1 MWCVWESG
9 GVFEWMVHPDMARD
23 LLVTG
28 IKIDGE
34 WCEVSKVG
42 EWPGIGAWQ
51 IRACRSRTGHEA
63 YPMTAAAA

>member
-9 GVFEWMVHPDMARD
+9 GVYEWMVHPDMARD
-23 LLVTG
+23 LLATG

-34 WCEVSKVG
+34 WCEVKKVG

-51 IRACRSRTGHEA
+51 IRAR
-63 YPMTAAAA
+63 AAGCQLVPLSNDT